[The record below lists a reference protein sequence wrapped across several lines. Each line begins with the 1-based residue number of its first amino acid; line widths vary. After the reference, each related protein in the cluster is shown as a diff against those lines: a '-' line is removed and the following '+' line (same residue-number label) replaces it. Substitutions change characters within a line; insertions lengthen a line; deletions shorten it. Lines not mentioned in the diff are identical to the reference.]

1 MKITVWIRPN
11 KNGEPTEEVDYK
23 LESRDTP
30 VIQNFGFRL
39 IRAMTGEDLRSIP
52 KKKGAGQ
59 G

>member
-11 KNGEPTEEVDYK
+11 KNGEPTEKVDYK

-39 IRAMTGEDLRSIP
+39 IRAMTGEDIAEIQ
-52 KKKGAGQ
+52 KKRKGGE
-59 G
+59 